1 MSTAVA
7 RLWICNRQRIR
18 TKRCQL
24 ALPALCILLIGVA
37 YTGFCV
43 AVRREKS
50 PNVREFWAEND
61 IAPALAPL

>member
-1 MSTAVA
+1 
-7 RLWICNRQRIR
+7 
-18 TKRCQL
+18 
-24 ALPALCILLIGVA
+24 LIGVA